1 MWVLDI
7 GCSRSNDEEKARRK
21 QAIQDATKF
30 AIEIPFKTMSLS
42 CESMQVML
50 EMAKNG
56 LEASIS
62 DAGVGAL
69 AARSAVQGAFLNVK
83 INCKSFAFSC
93 IAT

>member
-1 MWVLDI
+1 
-7 GCSRSNDEEKARRK
+7 
-21 QAIQDATKF
+21 
-30 AIEIPFKTMSLS
+30 
-42 CESMQVML
+42 ML

-83 INCKSFAFSC
+83 INCKSYNDKEFVTDILKKGKEIEDRA
-93 IAT
+93 IAIEKEVMEIANQKING